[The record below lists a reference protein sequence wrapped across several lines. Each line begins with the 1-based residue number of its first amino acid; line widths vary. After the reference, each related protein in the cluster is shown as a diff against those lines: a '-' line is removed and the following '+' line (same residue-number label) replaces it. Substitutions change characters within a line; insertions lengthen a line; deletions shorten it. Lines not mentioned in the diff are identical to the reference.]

1 MVKICHIYALK
12 SSPSTHYMSD
22 VEVLSLRTEFKFLDK
37 HSTPQT
43 TPDIFQDHW
52 HLQVGLQ
59 DEDFFFLSLL
69 NFSSHSVISAS

>member
-43 TPDIFQDHW
+43 TPDIFQDH
-52 HLQVGLQ
+52 
-59 DEDFFFLSLL
+59 
-69 NFSSHSVISAS
+69 